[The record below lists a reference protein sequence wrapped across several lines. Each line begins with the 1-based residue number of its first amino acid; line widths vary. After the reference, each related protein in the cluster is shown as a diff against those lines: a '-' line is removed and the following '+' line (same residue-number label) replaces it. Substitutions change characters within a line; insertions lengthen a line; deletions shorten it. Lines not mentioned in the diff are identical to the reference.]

1 MRKVG
6 VNVTVNPVNNNIRFM
21 DRTGT
26 LMIKPNQCSID
37 PDEINVN
44 YPHYNYNQSSD
55 DESEEL
61 SFEAKF
67 IKIKTYKELDN
78 ATIGL
83 GKDLHRLLE
92 HVHKLPDNPP
102 VRDRSIFNKKEKYRA
117 ALIDHLDEIHSVEEF
132 QFFSGSQST
141 ELVNCN
147 DSGNKKIET
156 SVAMTHAIRSFNT
169 SKTVHIRVQEVS
181 LFKDMTD
188 DFKNIVKE
196 LSEHIYHSVMG
207 EAKEQGS
214 KEIARRKELRFHVEL
229 LKSYLGLQGF
239 CEVNLCRRQGETTKS
254 QAKSLIS
261 HYYPLISIANMD
273 LMLQRTPRIYRLLK
287 IANYD
292 WRFLDCFEGL
302 SSCFFKSGIMSATN
316 FEIWINLVRTGK
328 LINYEEVKSQ
338 ERKRVNKEI
347 KIEVIEEYFDV
358 SGVSFDEINDDDE

>member
-1 MRKVG
+1 
-6 VNVTVNPVNNNIRFM
+6 
-21 DRTGT
+21 
-26 LMIKPNQCSID
+26 
-37 PDEINVN
+37 
-44 YPHYNYNQSSD
+44 
-55 DESEEL
+55 
-61 SFEAKF
+61 
-67 IKIKTYKELDN
+67 
-78 ATIGL
+78 
-83 GKDLHRLLE
+83 
-92 HVHKLPDNPP
+92 
-102 VRDRSIFNKKEKYRA
+102 
-117 ALIDHLDEIHSVEEF
+117 
-132 QFFSGSQST
+132 
-141 ELVNCN
+141 
-147 DSGNKKIET
+147 
-156 SVAMTHAIRSFNT
+156 
-169 SKTVHIRVQEVS
+169 
-181 LFKDMTD
+181 MTD

-214 KEIARRKELRFHVEL
+214 KEIARRKKLRFHVEL
-229 LKSYLGLQGF
+229 LKSYLSLQGF

-273 LMLQRTPRIYRLLK
+273 LMLQRAPRIYRLLK

-302 SSCFFKSGIMSATN
+302 SLCFFKSGIMSATN

>member
-1 MRKVG
+1 
-6 VNVTVNPVNNNIRFM
+6 M

-102 VRDRSIFNKKEKYRA
+102 VRDRAIFNKKEKYRA
-117 ALIDHLDEIHSVEEF
+117 TLIDHLDEIHSVEEF

-156 SVAMTHAIRSFNT
+156 SVSMTHEIRSFNT
-169 SKTVHIRVQEVS
+169 SKTVHIRDLQW
-181 LFKDMTD
+181 T
-188 DFKNIVKE
+188 
-196 LSEHIYHSVMG
+196 
-207 EAKEQGS
+207 
-214 KEIARRKELRFHVEL
+214 RF
-229 LKSYLGLQGF
+229 
-239 CEVNLCRRQGETTKS
+239 
-254 QAKSLIS
+254 
-261 HYYPLISIANMD
+261 D
-273 LMLQRTPRIYRLLK
+273 LK
-287 IANYD
+287 IQT
-292 WRFLDCFEGL
+292 GPGP
-302 SSCFFKSGIMSATN
+302 KSGSRLAN
-316 FEIWINLVRTGK
+316 FIPKPLGPGPGWH
-328 LINYEEVKSQ
+328 LIFIIFLGQSGF
-338 ERKRVNKEI
+338 RV
-347 KIEVIEEYFDV
+347 
-358 SGVSFDEINDDDE
+358 